1 MKMSELCLVAAAAL
15 LLTGCVTSQ
24 QARSVKPS
32 AFLGKSA
39 SLLEKG
45 RKGEDALLVYR
56 KPGTDWHSYDRIILE
71 PVAIWGME
79 SSTLPAAELADYQK
93 LVDNFYLMLKEK
105 LSKNY
110 SLTDQPGPGVFR
122 LQAALINGAQANKT
136 LKVAKVIAPYAGYA
150 DVLWTF
156 ATGKPAFTGEVS
168 LEYTIK
174 DARTGELLGEGADRR
189 VGGNQ
194 IGKQTLTSWGDV
206 QSILLYWSDAAV
218 YWLCVDRAS
227 GNCQKP
233 NEGLLKGP
241 SL

>member
-1 MKMSELCLVAAAAL
+1 MKMSELCLVAVAGVL
-15 LLTGCVTSQ
+15 LGGCVTSH
-24 QARSVKPS
+24 QARTVTPS
-32 AFLGKSA
+32 PFLGKSA

-45 RKGEDALLVYR
+45 RKGEEALLVYR
-56 KPGTDWHSYDRIILE
+56 KPGTDWHSYDRIIVE
-71 PVAIWGME
+71 PVTIWGIE

-93 LVDNFYLMLKEK
+93 IVGNFYLMLKEK

-110 SLTDQPGPGVFR
+110 GLTEQPGPGVLR

-174 DARTGELLGEGADRR
+174 DARTGELLGEGVDRR

-206 QSILLYWSDAAV
+206 QNILLYWSDAAV
-218 YWLCVDRAS
+218 YWLCVDRAAAD
-227 GNCQKP
+227 CQKP

-241 SL
+241 L